1 MDFFDRNGF
10 LSFFVSEFPLDPWV
24 ISEIMFVECGEG
36 LAFGI
41 SMLEFTFSE
50 SLIVLVLAF

>member
-24 ISEIMFVECGEG
+24 ISEIVLVVCGER

-41 SMLEFTFSE
+41 SMLELAFSE
-50 SLIVLVLAF
+50 SLVALVLAF